1 MTGLVL
7 WLRSLAFNVGWYAA
21 SAILAIAGAPILPMP
36 RRAVVAW
43 ARLWITVVLWWLRVT
58 CGLSHRLRG
67 LENLPAGPVIIACKH
82 QSSWETLAFTLL
94 FDDIAIV
101 LKRELLFIP
110 IVGWAMARA
119 GNIAVARGDGAAAL
133 RGLVRQARAAI
144 AERRS
149 IVIFPEGTR
158 VAPGYQRPYQV
169 GTAALYRQLGVPV
182 VPIALN
188 SGLFWGR
195 RQWVKRPGVIT
206 MEVLPPIAPGLSRD
220 AFMTT
225 LRERIE
231 TAVVAGAKHLK
242 EPYEGWISV
251 DPVCGGV
258 RLLITGA
265 HGFQREVGFAID
277 EVPAVI
283 SQLVRATLDE

>member
-1 MTGLVL
+1 MTGFVL

-21 SAILAIAGAPILPMP
+21 SAIIAIAGAPILLMP

-43 ARLWITVVLWWLRVT
+43 AKLWITVVLWLLRVT

-82 QSSWETLAFTLL
+82 QSTWETMAFTLL
-94 FDDIAIV
+94 FRDIAIV

-110 IVGWAMARA
+110 VVGWAMARA
-119 GNIAVARGDGAAAL
+119 GNIAVDRGEGSAAL
-133 RGLVRQARAAI
+133 RGLLRQAKAVI
-144 AERRS
+144 GDRRS

-158 VAPGYQRPYQV
+158 VAPGDQRPYQV

-182 VPIALN
+182 VPVALN

-206 MEVLPPIAPGLSRD
+206 MEVLPAIDPGLNRE
-220 AFMTT
+220 AFMET

-231 TAVVAGAKHLK
+231 TATARLVEAAGR
-242 EPYEGWISV
+242 EGTKQKL
-251 DPVCGGV
+251 
-258 RLLITGA
+258 LLISPWSKPT
-265 HGFQREVGFAID
+265 FREWIGRRFPSVSG
-277 EVPAVI
+277 
-283 SQLVRATLDE
+283 T